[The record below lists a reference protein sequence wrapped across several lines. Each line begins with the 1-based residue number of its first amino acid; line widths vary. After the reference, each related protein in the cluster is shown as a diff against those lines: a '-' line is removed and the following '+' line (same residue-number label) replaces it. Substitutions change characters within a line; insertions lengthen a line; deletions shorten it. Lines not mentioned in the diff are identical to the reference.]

1 MRVAV
6 FSNYLNAHML
16 PLCLALR
23 ESDDVDFSFVALS
36 GEPGDVGRPNLNN
49 AYDFVIRSYEGEKA
63 AESARTHALEDDLV
77 IFMHMGGDE
86 KLVKQRMRKGLLTFR
101 QAERVLKRGKWFRF
115 FPPKALRTYDWFVRY
130 RGLPY
135 YVLCTGAYA
144 AHDLALAGFPAR
156 QCLTWGYFPDC
167 GNAEIDAKAKDFRP
181 ANRPLSLM
189 WAGRMIGWKHP
200 QTAIDLAERLHREG
214 RDFRLV
220 MVGDGPHRESLQAR
234 VAKAGLE
241 SNVSFAGLLKRT
253 DVLDCMRSSDVLLFT
268 SDYREGWGATLN
280 EAMSQGC
287 AVVAN
292 AQAGSSLSLVSNGE
306 NGLLYDGTQEGLYL
320 AVSNVFDDLGLVP
333 KLGVAAY
340 STMHTVWSADNAAA
354 SFLKTARAF
363 MEERPNPIKV
373 GPCSPAPLFSEGWTS
388 DV

>member
-1 MRVAV
+1 MRIAV

-16 PLCLALR
+16 PLCLALK

-49 AYDFVIRSYEGEKA
+49 DYDFVVRSYESEEA
-63 AESARTHALEDDLV
+63 AESARVHALEDDLV
-77 IFMHMGGDE
+77 VFMHMGGDE
-86 KLVKQRMRKGLLTFR
+86 KLVKQRMSKGLLTFR
-101 QAERVLKRGKWFRF
+101 HAERVLKRGKWFRF

-130 RGLPY
+130 RGMPY

-144 AHDLALAGFPAR
+144 AHDLALAGYPAR

-167 GNAEIDAKAKDFRP
+167 GTAEIDVEARGSRAVDQ
-181 ANRPLSLM
+181 PLSLM
-189 WAGRMIGWKHP
+189 WAGRMISWKHP
-200 QTAIDLAERLHREG
+200 QAAIGLAERLHRDG
-214 RDFRLV
+214 RDFRLA
-220 MVGDGPHRESLQAR
+220 MVGDGPYRESLQAR

-241 SNVSFAGLLKRT
+241 SRVSFTGLLGHADT
-253 DVLDCMRSSDVLLFT
+253 LDRMRNSDVLLFT

-306 NGLLYDGTQEGLYL
+306 NGLLYDGTQEGLYQAASSL
-320 AVSNVFDDLGLVP
+320 FDDMSLVP
-333 KLGVAAY
+333 KLGAAAS
-340 STMHTVWSADNAAA
+340 STMRTVWSADNAAA

-363 MEERPNPIKV
+363 MDGRPNPIKT
-373 GPCSPAPLFSEGWTS
+373 GPCSPAPLLSEGRVG